1 MDFPQR
7 KPTRLKGY
15 DYSQQGAYF
24 ITVCTKN
31 RVCSLCKVCVGD
43 GVLDVP
49 QIQLTRWGQAVETR
63 IREINKIYSHI
74 RIDKYVVMPNHI
86 HMLVFLS
93 ERDGTSGTP
102 SPTNAFIP
110 QFVSTFKR
118 MVNRECGMN
127 IFQRSFHDHI
137 IRNNEDYLRIW
148 NYIDTNPATWEKDC
162 FFTEE

>member
-7 KPTRLKGY
+7 KRTRLKGY
-15 DYSQQGAYF
+15 DYSQQGVYF

-93 ERDGTSGTP
+93 EHNGTSRTP
-102 SPTNAFIP
+102 SPTNASLP
-110 QFVSTFKR
+110 QLVSTFKR
-118 MVNRECGMN
+118 MVNRSCETN

-162 FFTEE
+162 FYIDN